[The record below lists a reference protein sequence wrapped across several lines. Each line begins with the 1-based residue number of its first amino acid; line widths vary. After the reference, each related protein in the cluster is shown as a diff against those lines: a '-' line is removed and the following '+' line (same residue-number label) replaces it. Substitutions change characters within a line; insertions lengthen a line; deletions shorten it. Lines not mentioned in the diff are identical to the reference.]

1 MVKGHYSDMI
11 NWQSCLYKSQ
21 FLHALCH
28 LPFSLL
34 HPSLVSM
41 FPWVMVQCNQHF
53 ITLSSVSTLL
63 DDDILTLAMLFAV
76 KASVNSS
83 SCWLDLLHKMLLLLL
98 VVFTYEWHSMQY
110 CANISNDFLNGRV
123 SVINQ
128 LSLNSS
134 DVEVL
139 ETVSCEQSVYV
150 FLFISHN

>member
-1 MVKGHYSDMI
+1 
-11 NWQSCLYKSQ
+11 
-21 FLHALCH
+21 
-28 LPFSLL
+28 
-34 HPSLVSM
+34 
-41 FPWVMVQCNQHF
+41 
-53 ITLSSVSTLL
+53 
-63 DDDILTLAMLFAV
+63 
-76 KASVNSS
+76 
-83 SCWLDLLHKMLLLLL
+83 
-98 VVFTYEWHSMQY
+98 MQY